1 MSTRTLIVIVV
12 IVAVVAAVAYATHGD
27 GSGALVTWL
36 KKMHG

>member
-1 MSTRTLIVIVV
+1 MRPRTLIVIVI
-12 IVAVVAAVAYATHGD
+12 IVAAVAAVAYASHGD